1 MPTMTKTNLKNGG
14 EKHGGTNWA
23 RHQKD
28 KTGKHKPQEKKKN
41 EEEKIA
47 SGLKMTIDLKTTK
60 LKAP

>member
-1 MPTMTKTNLKNGG
+1 MPMITITKLKNGG

-28 KTGKHKPQEKKKN
+28 KTGKRKTQEKEKN

-47 SGLKMTIDLKTTK
+47 SGLKTTIDLKTTK